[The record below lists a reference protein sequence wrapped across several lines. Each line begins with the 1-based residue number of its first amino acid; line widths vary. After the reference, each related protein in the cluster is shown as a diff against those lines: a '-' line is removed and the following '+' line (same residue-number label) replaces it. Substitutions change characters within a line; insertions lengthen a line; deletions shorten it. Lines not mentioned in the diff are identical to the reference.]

1 MLVSDCSFFTLS
13 PKSQPTRH
21 CSVYGGGGARD
32 QRVRTVPGTRTRPHS
47 RPSTMQAI
55 GPPAETKPMWSAS
68 GTVLDVPACALPASK
83 TRRHPNLHATR
94 GGTFV
99 EESSVDTPHSAATL
113 RPCRP
118 LCGSSTSAVDR
129 WRYWYRPCRFFNVE
143 LYQALEFGPPASD
156 TQPSSC
162 RLSPPVAGTTST
174 WSVQFSAGRAST
186 PHQGGTKTTTGGP
199 WTRLGCDE
207 EPRCGMR

>member
-1 MLVSDCSFFTLS
+1 
-13 PKSQPTRH
+13 
-21 CSVYGGGGARD
+21 
-32 QRVRTVPGTRTRPHS
+32 
-47 RPSTMQAI
+47 
-55 GPPAETKPMWSAS
+55 MWSAS
-68 GTVLDVPACALPASK
+68 GTVLDVPACALSATK

-99 EESSVDTPHSAATL
+99 EESSVGKPHSAATL

-118 LCGSSTSAVDR
+118 LCGSSTSAVDH
-129 WRYWYRPCRFFNVE
+129 WHRPCRFFNVE
-143 LYQALEFGPPASD
+143 LYQALEFGPPSSD

-174 WSVQFSAGRAST
+174 WSVQFSAGRAAT

-199 WTRLGCDE
+199 GLVLAAMRNPDVACAETGRHE
-207 EPRCGMR
+207 EPRFRFTQHAVRGGSEENVRST